1 MPEVTVLMLVKNGE
15 KYVRDAI
22 DSVLKQSFNDF
33 EFLIID
39 DGSTDKTT
47 SIIKSYTDSRI
58 QMIKQ
63 KPNFIKALNKGLSL
77 AKGKFIARMDA
88 DDIMHTE
95 RLRIQLKRMKLHP
108 DVVVSASWAKSFKD
122 DGSQLSPLQ
131 FGEGYIEHPILQMLR
146 GNILVHSSVMIKK
159 SFIDTHQLKYQ
170 HYPLSE
176 DYKLWFEVAKAGGKF
191 FIEPQYLLNFRV
203 SDTQITNV
211 KKDSMIQ
218 QTIIIKKEILK
229 YLLKTEGNKTL
240 VKLFKTMEILEK
252 ENIILSDNIFQFFW
266 NILTQ
271 KIGIESE

>member
-22 DSVLKQSFNDF
+22 DSVLKQSFNNF

-39 DGSTDKTT
+39 DGSTDKTA
-47 SIIKSYTDSRI
+47 SIIKSYTDPRI

-77 AKGKFIARMDA
+77 AKGEFIARMDA

-108 DVVVSASWAKSFKD
+108 DIVVCGSWAKSFKD
-122 DGSQLSPLQ
+122 DGSQIPPLQ

-159 SFIDTHQLKYQ
+159 SFMNNHKLKYQ
-170 HYPLSE
+170 QYPLSE
-176 DYKLWFEVAKAGGKF
+176 DYKLWFEIAKAGGKF

-211 KKDSMIQ
+211 KKDSMMQ

-229 YLLKTEGNKTL
+229 YLLKIEDNKTF

-266 NILTQ
+266 NILIP
-271 KIGIESE
+271 KNGN